1 MRVLTI
7 IIALFVSVSSP
18 VRAADDVSNVQSI
31 IRLQEQA
38 IGRDDAASAFSFAAP
53 SIQSIFQDPETFMSM
68 VRKGYAPIYRHKSF
82 DFGVSR
88 TVEGKVAQ
96 SVTIVDADGVSW
108 EALYILEQQPDG
120 SMKISGCTLS
130 KLVGA

>member
-1 MRVLTI
+1 MRVLI
-7 IIALFVSVSSP
+7 LFLAFFVSVAAP
-18 VRAADDVSNVQSI
+18 ALAADDASKGQSI
-31 IRLQEQA
+31 IRSQEEA
-38 IGRDDAASAFSFAAP
+38 IGRDDAATAFSFSAP
-53 SIQSIFQDPETFMSM
+53 SIRNIFQDPETFMSM

>member
-1 MRVLTI
+1 MRVLI
-7 IIALFVSVSSP
+7 LFLALVVGFAAP
-18 VRAADDVSNVQSI
+18 ARAVDDAAAGQGI
-31 IRLQEQA
+31 IRSQEEA
-38 IGRDDAASAFSFAAP
+38 IGRDDAATAFSFAAP
-53 SIQSIFQDPETFMSM
+53 SIQGIFQDPDTFLSM

-88 TVEGKVAQ
+88 TVDGKIAQ

-120 SMKISGCTLS
+120 TMKIAGCTLS